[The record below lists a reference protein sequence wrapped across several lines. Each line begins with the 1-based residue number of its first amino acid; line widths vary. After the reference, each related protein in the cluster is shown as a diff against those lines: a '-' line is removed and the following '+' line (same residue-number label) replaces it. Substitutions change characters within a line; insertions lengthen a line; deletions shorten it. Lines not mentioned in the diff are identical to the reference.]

1 MQQTY
6 QQKIV
11 SIKNN
16 DSFFCFIIYMFRKDW
31 LENDVSYFS
40 TPGPMNSVFLCPSIC
55 KSLTKFLWILFFI
68 FVWNSGQQ

>member
-40 TPGPMNSVFLCPSIC
+40 TPGPMNSVLSMQPCVLV
-55 KSLTKFLWILFFI
+55 SLYL
-68 FVWNSGQQ
+68 